1 MHTKMRSKCLALTSK
16 NGTIYKRKCI
26 ELAFPSEMPLGCS
39 RLKRGKMKFNKVLEN
54 IQTYE
59 AGKPIELVVREFGIA
74 SEDVVK
80 LASNEN
86 PIGTNPAVAEV
97 IRENA
102 TKAYLYPD
110 DSMFELK
117 AALSRKYDVADDNI
131 IIGAGSDQVL
141 EFISRALLDDNASV
155 LMSAVT
161 FAMYEIYAKQMGA
174 KIIRTASYEHKYD
187 EFMEAYTMHKPKIVY
202 ICTPNNPTGD
212 ATSKTEVLRIIEAI
226 SKEALVVVDG
236 AYMEYAAAKDVKYA
250 ITPKDLLG
258 YENVIYLGTFSK
270 AYGLGGMR
278 VGYGIAQE
286 VLIHELYKM
295 RPPFNIST
303 LSLAAAITACKDEDF
318 VSESITLHQKQI
330 QRYEAFAKENGFRYI
345 ESYTNFIT
353 YLFDGTMDSTEIADA
368 LLKRGVIIR
377 DLASYGLN
385 AIRITI
391 GTAKQND
398 VFFKHFSEVL

>member
-1 MHTKMRSKCLALTSK
+1 
-16 NGTIYKRKCI
+16 
-26 ELAFPSEMPLGCS
+26 
-39 RLKRGKMKFNKVLEN
+39 MKYNKVLKD
-54 IQTYE
+54 IKIYE

-74 SEDVVK
+74 PEDVVK

-86 PIGTNPAVAEV
+86 PIGTNPAVKKV
-97 IRENA
+97 IIANA
-102 TKAYLYPD
+102 DRAHLYPD

-117 AALSRKYDVADDNI
+117 AALSSKYTVKDDNI

-141 EFISRALLDDNASV
+141 EFISRALLDEESSV

-187 EFMEAYTMHKPKIVY
+187 EFMEAYTIHKPKIVY

-212 ATSKTEVLRIIEAI
+212 ATSKEEVLKIIEAI
-226 SKEALVVVDG
+226 SEDTLVVVDG
-236 AYMEYAAAKDVKYA
+236 AYMEYAAAKDKRYA
-250 ITPKDLLG
+250 ITPNDILAYK
-258 YENVIYLGTFSK
+258 NVIYLGTFSK

-278 VGYGIAQE
+278 VGYGIAQ
-286 VLIHELYKM
+286 VSLINALYKM

-303 LSLAAAITACKDEDF
+303 LSLAAAIAACKDDAF
-318 VSESITLHQKQI
+318 VEESIGLHQEQI
-330 QRYEAFAKENGFRYI
+330 RRYERFAQENGFEYI

-353 YLFDGTMDSTEIADA
+353 YLFNEDMNSTKIADD

-377 DLASYGLN
+377 NLASYGMN

-391 GTAKQND
+391 GTQKQND
-398 VFFKHFSEVL
+398 IFFRNFLEVIA

>member
-1 MHTKMRSKCLALTSK
+1 
-16 NGTIYKRKCI
+16 
-26 ELAFPSEMPLGCS
+26 
-39 RLKRGKMKFNKVLEN
+39 MKFNKVLEN

-59 AGKPIELVVREFGIA
+59 AGKPIELVVREFGIDA
-74 SEDVVK
+74 KDVIK

-86 PIGTNPAVAEV
+86 PIGTAPAVAKA
-97 IRENA
+97 IRANA
-102 TKAYLYPD
+102 DKAHLYPD

-117 AALSRKYDVADDNI
+117 AALGQKFDVSDKNI

-141 EFISRALLDDNASV
+141 EFIARALLNEEASV

-174 KIIRTASYEHKYD
+174 KIYRTASWEHKYD
-187 EFMEAYTMHKPKIVY
+187 EFMEVYNMHKPKIIY

-212 ATSKTEVLRIIEAI
+212 ATSRENVMKIIE
-226 SKEALVVVDG
+226 SVDKETLVVVDG
-236 AYMEYAAAKDVKYA
+236 AYMEYAAAKDERYA
-250 ITPKDLLG
+250 ITPAELLA

-278 VGYGIAQE
+278 VGYGIAQPG
-286 VLIHELYKM
+286 LIKELYKM

-303 LSLAAAITACKDEDF
+303 LSLAAAIEASKADDF
-318 VSESITLHQKQI
+318 VSDSIVLHQEQI
-330 QRYEAFAKENGFRYI
+330 KRYETFAKENGISYI

-353 YLFDGTMDSTEIADA
+353 YLFDDKFDSTMISDA

-377 DLASYGLN
+377 NLASYGMN
-385 AIRITI
+385 GIRITI
-391 GTAKQND
+391 GTKIQND
-398 VFFKHFSEVL
+398 VFFRYFAEVIS

>member
-1 MHTKMRSKCLALTSK
+1 
-16 NGTIYKRKCI
+16 
-26 ELAFPSEMPLGCS
+26 
-39 RLKRGKMKFNKVLEN
+39 MKFNKVLEN
-54 IQTYE
+54 IKTYE

-74 SEDVVK
+74 PENVVK

-86 PIGTNPAVAEV
+86 PIGTSPSVEKTIIA
-97 IRENA
+97 NA
-102 TKAYLYPD
+102 AKAHLYPD

-117 AALSRKYDVADDNI
+117 AELGKKYQVNENNI

-141 EFISRALLDDNASV
+141 EFISRALLNENESV

-174 KIIRTASYEHKYD
+174 KIYRTASFEHKYN

-212 ATSKTEVLRIIEAI
+212 ATSKEEVLRIIEAVG
-226 SKEALVVVDG
+226 KESLVVVDG
-236 AYMEYAAAKDVKYA
+236 AYMEYAAAKDTQYA
-250 ITPKDLLG
+250 ITPNDLLG

-278 VGYGIAQE
+278 VGYGIAQAE
-286 VLIHELYKM
+286 LIRELYKM
-295 RPPFNIST
+295 RPPFNISS
-303 LSLAAAITACKDEDF
+303 LSLAAAISAARDESF
-318 VSESITLHQKQI
+318 VEASIALHQEQI
-330 QRYEAFAKENGFRYI
+330 KRYEDFAKENGFSYI

-353 YLFDGTMDSTEIADA
+353 YLFDEKMNSTNIADA

-377 DLASYGLN
+377 DLASYGMN
-385 AIRITI
+385 AMRITI
-391 GTAKQND
+391 GTEKQND
-398 VFFKHFSEVL
+398 VFFKHFSEVIA